1 MKRWCVIAALMLVPA
16 VAKADA
22 VSDADARFKEGVA
35 LQRTGNVDGAREKFL
50 QSLALHRSASTLI
63 NLAILEADA
72 KHADRALVYLREW
85 LKHPGAD
92 PGKKAK
98 VEREMLPVLE
108 AETGRAEVTAP
119 PGQEVKIDGQSRG
132 NAPIREVVDL
142 MPGNHEVS
150 CAGKVVTIT
159 VRSGQVTRV
168 DVTDGTSAAVP
179 PGQPGKPPVE
189 MERGDWLIPATL
201 GGIGVVGVGVGVVL
215 GVMSSSA
222 KSDAEKAGAGL
233 TCVTTTSR
241 ECASVL
247 DATNRSNGT
256 GTGAI
261 VAYAVGGAFVAG
273 ALVTALVMQPWK
285 ERPKAVSVVPT
296 LGGVMAVGTF

>member
-1 MKRWCVIAALMLVPA
+1 MKRWCVIAALVLVPA

-159 VRSGQVTRV
+159 VRSGQLTRV
-168 DVTDGTSAAVP
+168 DVTDGTAKPDPMTP
-179 PGQPGKPPVE
+179 PRDVE
-189 MERGDWLIPATL
+189 KGSWLIPGTL

-215 GVMSSSA
+215 GVVSSSS
-222 KSDAEKAGAGL
+222 KSDAEKAGQGL
-233 TCVTTTSR
+233 VCASATSR
-241 ECASVL
+241 ECADVL
-247 DATNRSNGT
+247 DATNRANGT

-261 VAYAVGGAFVAG
+261 VAYVVGGAFVASAVVS
-273 ALVTALVMQPWK
+273 ALVLQPWR
-285 ERPKAVSVVPT
+285 ERPKALSVVPT
-296 LGGVMAVGTF
+296 VGGVMAVGTF

>member
-1 MKRWCVIAALMLVPA
+1 MKRWCVIAALVVFPA

-35 LQRTGNVDGAREKFL
+35 LQRAGNVDGAREKFL

-72 KHADRALVYLREW
+72 KHPDRALGYLREW

-92 PGKKAK
+92 VAKKAK

-108 AETGRAEVTAP
+108 AETGRAEVKAP
-119 PGQEVKIDGQSRG
+119 PGQEVKIDGRSHG

-142 MPGNHEVS
+142 MPGSHEVS

-159 VRSGQVTRV
+159 VRNGQVTSV
-168 DVTDGTSAAVP
+168 DVTDDTKGQGPVTP
-179 PGQPGKPPVE
+179 PPE
-189 MERGDWLIPATL
+189 TERGDWLLPATL

-222 KSDAEKAGAGL
+222 KSDAETSGAGL
-233 TCVTTTSR
+233 RCATPTSR
-241 ECASVL
+241 ECADVL
-247 DATNRSNGT
+247 DATNRANGT

-261 VAYAVGGAFVAG
+261 VGYAVGGAFLAG
-273 ALVTALVMQPWK
+273 AVVSALVIQPWK
-285 ERPKAVSVVPT
+285 ERPKRVSVVPS
-296 LGGVMAVGTF
+296 LGGAMVVGTF